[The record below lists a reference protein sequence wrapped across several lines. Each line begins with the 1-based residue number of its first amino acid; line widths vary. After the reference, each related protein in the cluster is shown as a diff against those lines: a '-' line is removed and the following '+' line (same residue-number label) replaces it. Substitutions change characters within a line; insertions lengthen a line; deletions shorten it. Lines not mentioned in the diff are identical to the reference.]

1 MHLPALFLGME
12 YLQVNNLAL
21 AGEYFGMA
29 RSICD
34 TDPLLYNEQGVLA
47 FHNERCA
54 GRLLISHLLSQTH
67 GCRRYDEAAEYL
79 EKAIS
84 LATHVQGTDAVWA
97 TAYLNLGQAYRKL
110 R

>member
-29 RSICD
+29 ESICD

-47 FHNERCA
+47 FYNERYVPRILHFSSLTLNHP
-54 GRLLISHLLSQTH
+54 GY
-67 GCRRYDEAAEYL
+67 RYDEAVDYL

-97 TAYLNLGQAYRKL
+97 TTYLNLGQAYRKL
-110 R
+110 E